1 MVQIHPPLPITMIKR
16 DIEAFLTPIIEETG
30 CELWGIEFGSAKG
43 KGRLLRI
50 YIDAIHG
57 VDINDCTKVSRE
69 IDYYFQHESIFSEFA
84 FFEVSSPGLDRK
96 LFNQK
101 QYKKFVGDVV
111 SLSLFSKVNNLRKL
125 KGTLLEVLDSEI
137 SVKTEGETLLLEL
150 SNIEVCKLDLD
161 DQIEKKRMNKQI
173 LDVVASVSIE
183 KGVDKTI
190 IFQALEEAIAS
201 ATKKLVDDEANIDVV
216 IDTTTG
222 EYKTYRKWDIVKEID
237 ESEVFQVLES
247 DLDGYEVDEATA
259 SKEIENIDFG
269 RISAQAAKQVIIQ
282 KVREAER
289 SKITKKYENLVGEVI
304 SGQVKRINR
313 DFLLLEI
320 EEDLNA
326 QIPRDQI
333 IPGEIFKLNDR
344 VRAVIKEIVSTPRG
358 PQIILSRT
366 DERLVV
372 QLFTQEVPEISEG
385 TIEIKAIARDPG
397 YRSKIAVKTYDGR
410 IDPVGACVGMRG
422 SRVQAVSNEIGNE
435 RIDIFIHSDNP
446 AEFVVNCLAPVK
458 IYSILVDERT
468 STLILEVEEE
478 NQAQI
483 IGKNGQ
489 NLRLMTHMIGWS
501 FQVLNKE
508 QFKEYQDSSLIEK
521 YDGLAKRLDLS
532 DKEKEG
538 IVSKELDSLE
548 KIVDLDSKIL
558 AEIFGNEKRTT
569 ELLDKANELLLQDA
583 FNADFNDPTMEED
596 LVNLNGIT
604 NEVLSALSSNN
615 IKKLEDLAE
624 MSVGELQDISETIS
638 EKEASAL
645 IMEARKPW
653 FE

>member
-1 MVQIHPPLPITMIKR
+1 
-16 DIEAFLTPIIEETG
+16 
-30 CELWGIEFGSAKG
+30 
-43 KGRLLRI
+43 
-50 YIDAIHG
+50 
-57 VDINDCTKVSRE
+57 
-69 IDYYFQHESIFSEFA
+69 
-84 FFEVSSPGLDRK
+84 
-96 LFNQK
+96 
-101 QYKKFVGDVV
+101 
-111 SLSLFSKVNNLRKL
+111 
-125 KGTLLEVLDSEI
+125 
-137 SVKTEGETLLLEL
+137 
-150 SNIEVCKLDLD
+150 
-161 DQIEKKRMNKQI
+161 MNKQI
-173 LDVVASVSIE
+173 LEVVASVSME
-183 KGVDKTI
+183 KGVEKDI
-190 IFQALEEAIAS
+190 IFEALEEAISS
-201 ATKKLVDDEANIDVV
+201 ATKKLVDDEAIIDVT
-216 IDTTTG
+216 IDRNTG
-222 EYKTYRKWDIVKEID
+222 EYETFRKWNIVDEID
-237 ESEVFQVLES
+237 ESDVFQILSSELS
-247 DLDGYEVDEATA
+247 DHAVEDDIAT
-259 SKEIENIDFG
+259 KKIDNIDFG

-289 SKITKKYENLVGEVI
+289 SKITAKYESLVGEVI

-344 VRAVIKEIVSTPRG
+344 VRAVIKEIVTTPRG

-446 AEFVVNCLAPVK
+446 AEFVVNCLAPIK
-458 IYSILVDERT
+458 IFSILVDERT

-508 QFKEYQDSSLIEK
+508 QFKEYQDSTLVEK
-521 YDGLAKRLDLS
+521 YDNLASRLGLS
-532 DKEKEG
+532 DKEKEL
-538 IVSKELDSLE
+538 IVSSEIDSLE
-548 KIVDLDSKIL
+548 KLVDSSAEKTK
-558 AEIFGNEKRTT
+558 EIFTTDKRLT
-569 ELLDKANELLLQDA
+569 EVMDKANELLLQDA
-583 FNADFNDPTMEED
+583 FNADFNDPTMEDD

-604 NEVLSALSSNN
+604 NDILSALSANN
-615 IKKLEDLAE
+615 IKKLDELAE
-624 MSVGELQDISETIS
+624 MSVGELMDISEKVT

-653 FE
+653 FN

>member
-1 MVQIHPPLPITMIKR
+1 
-16 DIEAFLTPIIEETG
+16 
-30 CELWGIEFGSAKG
+30 
-43 KGRLLRI
+43 
-50 YIDAIHG
+50 
-57 VDINDCTKVSRE
+57 
-69 IDYYFQHESIFSEFA
+69 
-84 FFEVSSPGLDRK
+84 
-96 LFNQK
+96 
-101 QYKKFVGDVV
+101 
-111 SLSLFSKVNNLRKL
+111 
-125 KGTLLEVLDSEI
+125 
-137 SVKTEGETLLLEL
+137 
-150 SNIEVCKLDLD
+150 
-161 DQIEKKRMNKQI
+161 MNKEI
-173 LDVVASVSIE
+173 LEVVASVSME
-183 KGVDKTI
+183 KGVDKEI
-190 IFQALEEAIAS
+190 IFEALEEAIAS
-201 ATKKLVDDEANIDVV
+201 ASKKLLDDEALVNVV
-216 IDTTTG
+216 IDRKTG
-222 EYKTYRKWDIVKEID
+222 DYNTFRAWEI
-237 ESEVFQVLES
+237 
-247 DLDGYEVDEATA
+247 VDEVMNEVNEITEADVDKQEIVDGFA
-259 SKEIENIDFG
+259 KVEIENIDFG

-289 SKITKKYENLVGEVI
+289 SKITAKYEGLVGQVI

-372 QLFTQEVPEISEG
+372 ELFSQEVPEISEG
-385 TIEIKAIARDPG
+385 TIEIKAISRDPG

-435 RIDIFIHSDNP
+435 RIDIFIHSENP
-446 AEFVVNCLAPVK
+446 AEFVVNCLAPIK
-458 IYSILVDERT
+458 IFSILVDDRT

-489 NLRLMTHMIGWS
+489 NLRLMTQMIGWS

-508 QFKEYQDSSLIEK
+508 QFAEYQNSSLIEK
-521 YDGLAKRLDLS
+521 FDQVAERLGLADA
-532 DKEKEG
+532 EKEQMMAF
-538 IVSKELDSLE
+538 EMDTLE
-548 KIVDLDSKIL
+548 KVVDADAETLSKI
-558 AEIFGNEKRTT
+558 FKTQKRASEVT
-569 ELLDKANELLLQDA
+569 DKANELLLQDA
-583 FNADFNDPTMEED
+583 FNDDFSDPTMED
-596 LVNLNGIT
+596 ALVNLNGIT
-604 NEVLSALSSNN
+604 NDVLSALSSNN
-615 IKKLEDLAE
+615 LKKLDDLAE
-624 MSVGELQDISETIS
+624 MSVGELMEICDKVT

-653 FE
+653 FN

>member
-1 MVQIHPPLPITMIKR
+1 MNNQI
-16 DIEAFLTPIIEETG
+16 
-30 CELWGIEFGSAKG
+30 
-43 KGRLLRI
+43 
-50 YIDAIHG
+50 
-57 VDINDCTKVSRE
+57 
-69 IDYYFQHESIFSEFA
+69 
-84 FFEVSSPGLDRK
+84 
-96 LFNQK
+96 
-101 QYKKFVGDVV
+101 
-111 SLSLFSKVNNLRKL
+111 
-125 KGTLLEVLDSEI
+125 LEVVD
-137 SVKTEGETLLLEL
+137 
-150 SNIEVCKLDLD
+150 
-161 DQIEKKRMNKQI
+161 
-173 LDVVASVSIE
+173 SVSME
-183 KGVDKTI
+183 KGVDKSI
-190 IFQALEEAIAS
+190 IFEALEEAIAS
-201 ATKKLVDDEANIDVV
+201 ATKKLLGESSEIKVNIDK
-216 IDTTTG
+216 TTG
-222 EYKTYRKWDIVKEID
+222 EYITFRYWQLSPSEDEDEGIELLPEDVSDYETVDGLARK
-237 ESEVFQVLES
+237 Q
-247 DLDGYEVDEATA
+247 
-259 SKEIENIDFG
+259 IENIDFG

-289 SKITKKYENLVGEVI
+289 SKITQKYESLVGQVI

-344 VRAVIKEIVSTPRG
+344 VRAVIKEIMTTPRG

-366 DERLVV
+366 DERLVKE
-372 QLFTQEVPEISEG
+372 LFTQEVPEISEG
-385 TIEIKAIARDPG
+385 TIEIKAISRDPG

-435 RIDIFIHSDNP
+435 RIDIFVHSDNP
-446 AEFVVNCLAPVK
+446 AEFVVNCLSPVK

-489 NLRLMTHMIGWS
+489 NLRLMTQMIGWS
-501 FQVLNKE
+501 FKVFNKD
-508 QFKEYQDSSLIEK
+508 QFKEYQEASLEEK
-521 YDGLAKRLDLS
+521 FEKIGNRLNLNQDEIDGLKL
-532 DKEKEG
+532 KEY
-538 IVSKELDSLE
+538 DQLE
-548 KIVDLDSKIL
+548 KIVDAQESDLL
-558 AEIFGNEKRTT
+558 EIFKTKERAEDVVNQSNEF
-569 ELLDKANELLLQDA
+569 LLQDA
-583 FNADFNDPTMEED
+583 FNQDFNDPTMEEA

-604 NEVLSALSSNN
+604 NEVLSDLSNNN

-624 MSVGELQDISETIS
+624 MSVPELMDLSDSITES
-638 EKEASAL
+638 EASAL

>member
-1 MVQIHPPLPITMIKR
+1 
-16 DIEAFLTPIIEETG
+16 
-30 CELWGIEFGSAKG
+30 
-43 KGRLLRI
+43 
-50 YIDAIHG
+50 
-57 VDINDCTKVSRE
+57 
-69 IDYYFQHESIFSEFA
+69 
-84 FFEVSSPGLDRK
+84 
-96 LFNQK
+96 
-101 QYKKFVGDVV
+101 
-111 SLSLFSKVNNLRKL
+111 
-125 KGTLLEVLDSEI
+125 
-137 SVKTEGETLLLEL
+137 
-150 SNIEVCKLDLD
+150 
-161 DQIEKKRMNKQI
+161 MNKQI
-173 LDVVASVSIE
+173 LEVVASVSME
-183 KGVDKTI
+183 KGVEKDI
-190 IFQALEEAIAS
+190 IFQALEEAISS
-201 ATKKLVDDEANIDVV
+201 ATKKLVDDEAIIDVT
-216 IDTTTG
+216 IDRNTG
-222 EYKTYRKWDIVKEID
+222 EYETFRKWNIVDEID
-237 ESEVFQVLES
+237 ESDVFQILSSELS
-247 DLDGYEVDEATA
+247 DHAVEEDLAT
-259 SKEIENIDFG
+259 KKIDNIDFG

-289 SKITKKYENLVGEVI
+289 SKITAKYESLVGEVI

-344 VRAVIKEIVSTPRG
+344 VRAVIKEIVTTPRG

-446 AEFVVNCLAPVK
+446 AEFVVNCLAPIK
-458 IYSILVDERT
+458 IFSILVDERT

-508 QFKEYQDSSLIEK
+508 QFKEYQDSTLVEK
-521 YDGLAKRLDLS
+521 YDALASRLGLS
-532 DKEKEG
+532 DKEKEL
-538 IVSKELDSLE
+538 IVSSEIDSLE
-548 KIVDLDSKIL
+548 KLVDSSAEKTK
-558 AEIFGNEKRTT
+558 EIFTTDKRLT
-569 ELLDKANELLLQDA
+569 EVMDKANELLLQDA
-583 FNADFNDPTMEED
+583 FNADFNDPTMEDD

-604 NEVLSALSSNN
+604 NDILSALSANN
-615 IKKLEDLAE
+615 IKKLDELAE
-624 MSVGELQDISETIS
+624 MSVGELMDMSEKVT

-653 FE
+653 FN

>member
-1 MVQIHPPLPITMIKR
+1 
-16 DIEAFLTPIIEETG
+16 
-30 CELWGIEFGSAKG
+30 
-43 KGRLLRI
+43 
-50 YIDAIHG
+50 
-57 VDINDCTKVSRE
+57 
-69 IDYYFQHESIFSEFA
+69 
-84 FFEVSSPGLDRK
+84 
-96 LFNQK
+96 
-101 QYKKFVGDVV
+101 
-111 SLSLFSKVNNLRKL
+111 
-125 KGTLLEVLDSEI
+125 
-137 SVKTEGETLLLEL
+137 
-150 SNIEVCKLDLD
+150 
-161 DQIEKKRMNKQI
+161 MNKQI
-173 LDVVASVSIE
+173 LEVVASVSME
-183 KGVDKTI
+183 KGVEKDI
-190 IFQALEEAIAS
+190 IFEALEEAISS
-201 ATKKLVDDEANIDVV
+201 ATKKLVDDEAIIDVV
-216 IDTTTG
+216 IDRNTG
-222 EYKTYRKWDIVKEID
+222 EYETFRKWNIVN
-237 ESEVFQVLES
+237 
-247 DLDGYEVDEATA
+247 EVDESDVFQILSSELSDHAVQDDLATR
-259 SKEIENIDFG
+259 KIDNIDFG

-289 SKITKKYENLVGEVI
+289 SKITAKYESLVGEVI

-344 VRAVIKEIVSTPRG
+344 VRAVIKEIVTTPRG

-446 AEFVVNCLAPVK
+446 AEFVVNCLAPIK
-458 IYSILVDERT
+458 IFSILVDERT

-508 QFKEYQDSSLIEK
+508 QFKEYQDSTLVEK
-521 YDGLAKRLDLS
+521 YDNLASRLGLS
-532 DKEKEG
+532 DKEKELL
-538 IVSKELDSLE
+538 VSREIDSLE
-548 KIVDLDSKIL
+548 KLVDSSSEKTK
-558 AEIFGNEKRTT
+558 EIFTTDKRLT
-569 ELLDKANELLLQDA
+569 EVMDKANELLLQDA
-583 FNADFNDPTMEED
+583 FNADFNDPTMEDD
-596 LVNLNGIT
+596 LVSLNGIT
-604 NEVLSALSSNN
+604 NDVLSALSANN
-615 IKKLEDLAE
+615 IKKLDELAE
-624 MSVGELQDISETIS
+624 MSVGELMDISEKVT

-653 FE
+653 FN

>member
-1 MVQIHPPLPITMIKR
+1 MNK
-16 DIEAFLTPIIEETG
+16 
-30 CELWGIEFGSAKG
+30 
-43 KGRLLRI
+43 
-50 YIDAIHG
+50 
-57 VDINDCTKVSRE
+57 E
-69 IDYYFQHESIFSEFA
+69 I
-84 FFEVSSPGLDRK
+84 
-96 LFNQK
+96 
-101 QYKKFVGDVV
+101 
-111 SLSLFSKVNNLRKL
+111 
-125 KGTLLEVLDSEI
+125 LEV
-137 SVKTEGETLLLEL
+137 
-150 SNIEVCKLDLD
+150 
-161 DQIEKKRMNKQI
+161 
-173 LDVVASVSIE
+173 VANVSME
-183 KGVDKTI
+183 KGVDKEI
-190 IFQALEEAIAS
+190 IFEALEEAIAS
-201 ATKKLVDDEANIDVV
+201 ASKKLLDDEALVNVEIDRKTGDYNTFRSWEIVDEVMNNINEITEADIDKQTV
-216 IDTTTG
+216 ID
-222 EYKTYRKWDIVKEID
+222 
-237 ESEVFQVLES
+237 
-247 DLDGYEVDEATA
+247 GYA
-259 SKEIENIDFG
+259 KIEIENIDFG

-289 SKITKKYENLVGEVI
+289 SKITSKYEGLVGQVI

-372 QLFTQEVPEISEG
+372 ELFSQEVPEISEG
-385 TIEIKAIARDPG
+385 TIEIKAISRDPG

-435 RIDIFIHSDNP
+435 RIDIFIHSENP
-446 AEFVVNCLAPVK
+446 AEFVVNCLAPIK
-458 IYSILVDERT
+458 IFSILVDDRT

-489 NLRLMTHMIGWS
+489 NLRLMTQMIGWS

-508 QFKEYQDSSLIEK
+508 QFAEYQNSSLIEK
-521 YDGLAKRLDLS
+521 FDQVAERLGLADA
-532 DKEKEG
+532 EKEQMMAF
-538 IVSKELDSLE
+538 EMDTLE
-548 KIVDLDSKIL
+548 KVVDTDADTLSKI
-558 AEIFGNEKRTT
+558 FKTQKRASEVT
-569 ELLDKANELLLQDA
+569 DKANELLLQDA
-583 FNADFNDPTMEED
+583 FNDDFSDPTMED
-596 LVNLNGIT
+596 ALVNLNGIT
-604 NEVLSALSSNN
+604 NDVLSALSSNN
-615 IKKLEDLAE
+615 LKKLDDLAE
-624 MSVGELQDISETIS
+624 MSVGELMEICEKVS

-653 FE
+653 FN

>member
-1 MVQIHPPLPITMIKR
+1 MNNQI
-16 DIEAFLTPIIEETG
+16 
-30 CELWGIEFGSAKG
+30 
-43 KGRLLRI
+43 
-50 YIDAIHG
+50 
-57 VDINDCTKVSRE
+57 
-69 IDYYFQHESIFSEFA
+69 
-84 FFEVSSPGLDRK
+84 
-96 LFNQK
+96 
-101 QYKKFVGDVV
+101 
-111 SLSLFSKVNNLRKL
+111 
-125 KGTLLEVLDSEI
+125 LEVVD
-137 SVKTEGETLLLEL
+137 
-150 SNIEVCKLDLD
+150 
-161 DQIEKKRMNKQI
+161 
-173 LDVVASVSIE
+173 SVSME
-183 KGVDKTI
+183 KGVDKSV
-190 IFQALEEAIAS
+190 IFEALEEAIAS
-201 ATKKLVDDEANIDVV
+201 ATKKLLGESSEIKVNIDK
-216 IDTTTG
+216 TTG
-222 EYKTYRKWDIVKEID
+222 EYVTFRYWQLSPSEDEDEGIELLPEDISDYETVDGLARK
-237 ESEVFQVLES
+237 Q
-247 DLDGYEVDEATA
+247 
-259 SKEIENIDFG
+259 IENIDFG

-289 SKITKKYENLVGEVI
+289 SKITQKYESLVGQVI

-344 VRAVIKEIVSTPRG
+344 VRAVIKEIMTTPRG

-366 DERLVV
+366 DERLVKE
-372 QLFTQEVPEISEG
+372 LFTQEVPEISEG
-385 TIEIKAIARDPG
+385 TIEIKAISRDPG

-435 RIDIFIHSDNP
+435 RIDIFVHSDNP
-446 AEFVVNCLAPVK
+446 AEFVVNCLSPVK

-489 NLRLMTHMIGWS
+489 NLRLMTQMIGWS
-501 FQVLNKE
+501 FKVFNKD
-508 QFKEYQDSSLIEK
+508 QFKEYQEASLEEK
-521 YDGLAKRLDLS
+521 FEKIGNRLNLNQDEIDGLKL
-532 DKEKEG
+532 KEY
-538 IVSKELDSLE
+538 DQLE
-548 KIVDLDSKIL
+548 KIVDAQESDLL
-558 AEIFGNEKRTT
+558 EIFKTKERSEKVVNQSNEF
-569 ELLDKANELLLQDA
+569 LLQDA
-583 FNADFNDPTMEED
+583 FNQDFNDPTMEEA

-604 NEVLSALSSNN
+604 NEMLSDLSNNN

-624 MSVGELQDISETIS
+624 MSVPELMDLSDSITES
-638 EKEASAL
+638 EASAL

>member
-1 MVQIHPPLPITMIKR
+1 
-16 DIEAFLTPIIEETG
+16 
-30 CELWGIEFGSAKG
+30 
-43 KGRLLRI
+43 
-50 YIDAIHG
+50 
-57 VDINDCTKVSRE
+57 
-69 IDYYFQHESIFSEFA
+69 
-84 FFEVSSPGLDRK
+84 
-96 LFNQK
+96 
-101 QYKKFVGDVV
+101 
-111 SLSLFSKVNNLRKL
+111 
-125 KGTLLEVLDSEI
+125 
-137 SVKTEGETLLLEL
+137 
-150 SNIEVCKLDLD
+150 
-161 DQIEKKRMNKQI
+161 MNKEI
-173 LDVVASVSIE
+173 LEVVASVSME
-183 KGVDKTI
+183 KGVDKEI
-190 IFQALEEAIAS
+190 IFEALEEAIAS
-201 ATKKLVDDEANIDVV
+201 ASKKLLDDEALVNVV
-216 IDTTTG
+216 IDRKTG
-222 EYKTYRKWDIVKEID
+222 DYNTFRAWEIVD
-237 ESEVFQVLES
+237 EVMSEVNEITEADVDKQEIV
-247 DLDGYEVDEATA
+247 DGFAKV
-259 SKEIENIDFG
+259 EIENIDFG

-289 SKITKKYENLVGEVI
+289 SKITAKYEGLVGQVI

-372 QLFTQEVPEISEG
+372 ELFSQEVPEISEG
-385 TIEIKAIARDPG
+385 TIEIKAISRDPG

-435 RIDIFIHSDNP
+435 RIDIFIHSENP
-446 AEFVVNCLAPVK
+446 AEFVVNCLAPIK
-458 IYSILVDERT
+458 IFSILVDDRT

-489 NLRLMTHMIGWS
+489 NLRLMTQMIGWS

-508 QFKEYQDSSLIEK
+508 QFAEYQNSSLIEK
-521 YDGLAKRLDLS
+521 FDQVAERLGLADA
-532 DKEKEG
+532 EKEQMMAF
-538 IVSKELDSLE
+538 EMDTLE
-548 KIVDLDSKIL
+548 KVVDADAETLSKI
-558 AEIFGNEKRTT
+558 FKTQKRASEVT
-569 ELLDKANELLLQDA
+569 DKANELLLQDA
-583 FNADFNDPTMEED
+583 FNDDFSDPTMED
-596 LVNLNGIT
+596 ALVNLNGIT
-604 NEVLSALSSNN
+604 NDVLSALSSNN
-615 IKKLEDLAE
+615 LKKLDDLAE
-624 MSVGELQDISETIS
+624 MSVGELMEICDKVT

-653 FE
+653 FN

>member
-1 MVQIHPPLPITMIKR
+1 M
-16 DIEAFLTPIIEETG
+16 D
-30 CELWGIEFGSAKG
+30 
-43 KGRLLRI
+43 
-50 YIDAIHG
+50 
-57 VDINDCTKVSRE
+57 
-69 IDYYFQHESIFSEFA
+69 
-84 FFEVSSPGLDRK
+84 
-96 LFNQK
+96 
-101 QYKKFVGDVV
+101 
-111 SLSLFSKVNNLRKL
+111 
-125 KGTLLEVLDSEI
+125 
-137 SVKTEGETLLLEL
+137 
-150 SNIEVCKLDLD
+150 
-161 DQIEKKRMNKQI
+161 KQI
-173 LDVVASVSIE
+173 LEVVASVSME
-183 KGVDKTI
+183 KGVDKAI
-190 IFQALEEAIAS
+190 IFEALEEAIAS
-201 ATKKLVDDEANIDVV
+201 ATKKLVDDEANIEVE
-216 IDTTTG
+216 IDTTSG
-222 EYKTYRKWDIVKEID
+222 EYKTYRNWTIIVHKED
-237 ESEVFQVLES
+237 VEDEVFEVSEEAIAA
-247 DLDGYEVDEATA
+247 DKDGWHKVEDGIAT
-259 SKEIENIDFG
+259 KLIENIDFG

-289 SKITKKYENLVGEVI
+289 SKITQKYESLVGEVI

-344 VRAVIKEIVSTPRG
+344 VRAVIKEIVTTPRG

-446 AEFVVNCLAPVK
+446 AEFVVNCLSPVK

-468 STLILEVEEE
+468 STLVLEVEEE

-508 QFKEYQDSSLIEK
+508 QFKEYQDTSLVEK
-521 YDGLAKRLDLS
+521 FDGLAARLGLS
-532 DKEKEG
+532 EKEKADAMA
-538 IVSKELDSLE
+538 KELDSLE
-548 KIVDLDSKIL
+548 KIVDLDAASIS
-558 AEIFGNEKRTT
+558 AIFGEEKRTT
-569 ELLDKANELLLQDA
+569 EVLDKANELLLQDA
-583 FNADFNDPTMEED
+583 FNADFSDPTMED
-596 LVNLNGIT
+596 SLVNLSGIT
-604 NEVLSALSSNN
+604 NDILSSLSANK
-615 IKKLEDLAE
+615 IKKLDELAE
-624 MSVGELQDISETIS
+624 MSVGELMDLSDKITET
-638 EKEASAL
+638 EASAL

>member
-1 MVQIHPPLPITMIKR
+1 
-16 DIEAFLTPIIEETG
+16 
-30 CELWGIEFGSAKG
+30 
-43 KGRLLRI
+43 
-50 YIDAIHG
+50 
-57 VDINDCTKVSRE
+57 
-69 IDYYFQHESIFSEFA
+69 
-84 FFEVSSPGLDRK
+84 
-96 LFNQK
+96 
-101 QYKKFVGDVV
+101 
-111 SLSLFSKVNNLRKL
+111 
-125 KGTLLEVLDSEI
+125 
-137 SVKTEGETLLLEL
+137 
-150 SNIEVCKLDLD
+150 
-161 DQIEKKRMNKQI
+161 MNKQI
-173 LDVVASVSIE
+173 LEVVDSVSME
-183 KGVDKTI
+183 KGVDKGI
-190 IFQALEEAIAS
+190 IFEALEEAIAS
-201 ATKKLVDDEANIDVV
+201 ATKKLIEDEADISVEINR
-216 IDTTTG
+216 DTG
-222 EYKTYRKWDIVKEID
+222 GYKTFRNWTIVAEEDLVDQIFEITEKDI
-237 ESEVFQVLES
+237 S
-247 DLDGYEVDEATA
+247 DHIVEEGIAT
-259 SKEIENIDFG
+259 KEIENIDFG

-289 SKITKKYENLVGEVI
+289 SKITEKYESLVGQVI

-333 IPGEIFKLNDR
+333 IPGEIFKLNDKI
-344 VRAVIKEIVSTPRG
+344 RAVIKEIVTTPRG

-366 DERLVV
+366 DERLVGG
-372 QLFTQEVPEISEG
+372 LFTQEVPEISEG

-468 STLILEVEEE
+468 STLVLEVEEE

-508 QFKEYQDSSLIEK
+508 QFKEYQDSSLVEK
-521 YDGLAKRLDLS
+521 YEQVANRLELS
-532 DKEKEG
+532 DKEKEQL
-538 IVSKELDSLE
+538 IAAEMETLEKVVDASQENLE
-548 KIVDLDSKIL
+548 KIFKT
-558 AEIFGNEKRTT
+558 AKRTT
-569 ELLDKANELLLQDA
+569 EVTEKANELLLQDA
-583 FNADFNDPTMEED
+583 FNEDFNDPTMEEG
-596 LVNLNGIT
+596 LVNLRGIT
-604 NEVLSALSSNN
+604 NDVLSALSQNN
-615 IKKLEDLAE
+615 IKNLEEFAE
-624 MSVGELQDISETIS
+624 MSVPELMDISDKIT

-653 FE
+653 FN

>member
-1 MVQIHPPLPITMIKR
+1 
-16 DIEAFLTPIIEETG
+16 
-30 CELWGIEFGSAKG
+30 
-43 KGRLLRI
+43 
-50 YIDAIHG
+50 
-57 VDINDCTKVSRE
+57 
-69 IDYYFQHESIFSEFA
+69 
-84 FFEVSSPGLDRK
+84 
-96 LFNQK
+96 
-101 QYKKFVGDVV
+101 
-111 SLSLFSKVNNLRKL
+111 
-125 KGTLLEVLDSEI
+125 
-137 SVKTEGETLLLEL
+137 
-150 SNIEVCKLDLD
+150 
-161 DQIEKKRMNKQI
+161 MNKEI
-173 LDVVASVSIE
+173 LEVVASVSME
-183 KGVDKTI
+183 KGVDKEI
-190 IFQALEEAIAS
+190 IFEALEEAIAS
-201 ATKKLVDDEANIDVV
+201 ASKKLLDDEALVNVV
-216 IDTTTG
+216 IDRKTG
-222 EYKTYRKWDIVKEID
+222 DYNTFRAWEI
-237 ESEVFQVLES
+237 
-247 DLDGYEVDEATA
+247 VDEVMNEVNEITEADVDKQEIVDGFA
-259 SKEIENIDFG
+259 KVGIENIDFG

-289 SKITKKYENLVGEVI
+289 SKITAKYEGLLGQVI

-372 QLFTQEVPEISEG
+372 ELFSQEVPEISEG
-385 TIEIKAIARDPG
+385 TIEIKAISRDPG

-435 RIDIFIHSDNP
+435 RIDIFIHSENP
-446 AEFVVNCLAPVK
+446 AEFVVNCLAPIK
-458 IYSILVDERT
+458 IFSILVDDRT

-489 NLRLMTHMIGWS
+489 NLRLMTQMIGWS

-508 QFKEYQDSSLIEK
+508 QFAEYQNSSLIEK
-521 YDGLAKRLDLS
+521 FDQVAERLGLADA
-532 DKEKEG
+532 EKEQMMAF
-538 IVSKELDSLE
+538 EMDTLE
-548 KIVDLDSKIL
+548 KVVDADADTLSKI
-558 AEIFGNEKRTT
+558 FKTQKRASEVT
-569 ELLDKANELLLQDA
+569 DKANELLLQDA
-583 FNADFNDPTMEED
+583 FNDDFSDPTMED
-596 LVNLNGIT
+596 ALVNLNGIT
-604 NEVLSALSSNN
+604 NDVLSALSSNN
-615 IKKLEDLAE
+615 LKKLDDLAE
-624 MSVGELQDISETIS
+624 MSVGELMEICDKIT

-653 FE
+653 FN

>member
-1 MVQIHPPLPITMIKR
+1 
-16 DIEAFLTPIIEETG
+16 
-30 CELWGIEFGSAKG
+30 
-43 KGRLLRI
+43 
-50 YIDAIHG
+50 
-57 VDINDCTKVSRE
+57 
-69 IDYYFQHESIFSEFA
+69 
-84 FFEVSSPGLDRK
+84 
-96 LFNQK
+96 
-101 QYKKFVGDVV
+101 
-111 SLSLFSKVNNLRKL
+111 
-125 KGTLLEVLDSEI
+125 
-137 SVKTEGETLLLEL
+137 
-150 SNIEVCKLDLD
+150 
-161 DQIEKKRMNKQI
+161 MNKQI
-173 LDVVASVSIE
+173 LEVVDSVSME
-183 KGVDKTI
+183 KGVDKEI
-190 IFQALEEAIAS
+190 IFEALEEAIAS
-201 ATKKLVDDEANIDVV
+201 ATKKLIEDEADISVIIDKK
-216 IDTTTG
+216 TG
-222 EYKTYRKWDIVKEID
+222 DYKTFRNWRIVEEDDLVDQVFEVTKKNITDHLVEDDI
-237 ESEVFQVLES
+237 
-247 DLDGYEVDEATA
+247 ATR
-259 SKEIENIDFG
+259 EIENIDFG

-289 SKITKKYENLVGEVI
+289 SKITKKYENLLGQVI

-344 VRAVIKEIVSTPRG
+344 VRAVIKEIITTPRG

-366 DERLVV
+366 DERLVTE
-372 QLFTQEVPEISEG
+372 LFTQEVPEISEG

-446 AEFVVNCLAPVK
+446 AEFVVNCLSPVK

-468 STLILEVEEE
+468 STLVLEVEEE

-489 NLRLMTHMIGWS
+489 NLRLMTQMIGWS

-508 QFKEYQDSSLIEK
+508 QFKEYQDSSLAEK
-521 YDGLAKRLDLS
+521 YEQVANRLELS
-532 DKEKEG
+532 DKEKEAL
-538 IVSKELDSLE
+538 IAAEMETLE
-548 KIVDLDSKIL
+548 KVVDANKDIL
-558 AEIFGNEKRTT
+558 ENIFKTAKRLSDVT
-569 ELLDKANELLLQDA
+569 EKANELLLQDA
-583 FNADFNDPTMEED
+583 FNEDFNDPTMEED
-596 LVNLNGIT
+596 LVNLRGIT
-604 NEVLSALSSNN
+604 NDVLSVLSQNN
-615 IKKLEDLAE
+615 IKKLEELAE
-624 MSVGELQDISETIS
+624 MSVPELMDISDKIT

-653 FE
+653 FN

>member
-1 MVQIHPPLPITMIKR
+1 
-16 DIEAFLTPIIEETG
+16 
-30 CELWGIEFGSAKG
+30 
-43 KGRLLRI
+43 
-50 YIDAIHG
+50 
-57 VDINDCTKVSRE
+57 
-69 IDYYFQHESIFSEFA
+69 
-84 FFEVSSPGLDRK
+84 
-96 LFNQK
+96 
-101 QYKKFVGDVV
+101 
-111 SLSLFSKVNNLRKL
+111 
-125 KGTLLEVLDSEI
+125 
-137 SVKTEGETLLLEL
+137 
-150 SNIEVCKLDLD
+150 
-161 DQIEKKRMNKQI
+161 MNKEI
-173 LDVVASVSIE
+173 LEVVASVSME
-183 KGVDKTI
+183 KGVDKEI
-190 IFQALEEAIAS
+190 IFEALEEAIAS
-201 ATKKLVDDEANIDVV
+201 ASKKLLDDEALVNVV
-216 IDTTTG
+216 IDRKTG
-222 EYKTYRKWDIVKEID
+222 DYNTFRAWEI
-237 ESEVFQVLES
+237 
-247 DLDGYEVDEATA
+247 VDEVMNEVNEITEADVDKQEIVDGFA
-259 SKEIENIDFG
+259 KVEIENIDFG

-289 SKITKKYENLVGEVI
+289 SKITAKYEGLVGQVI

-372 QLFTQEVPEISEG
+372 ELFSQEVPEISEG
-385 TIEIKAIARDPG
+385 TIEIKAISRDPG

-435 RIDIFIHSDNP
+435 RIDIFIHSENP
-446 AEFVVNCLAPVK
+446 AEFVVNCLAPIK
-458 IYSILVDERT
+458 IFSILVDDRT

-489 NLRLMTHMIGWS
+489 NLRLMTQMIGWS

-508 QFKEYQDSSLIEK
+508 QFAEYQNSSLIEK
-521 YDGLAKRLDLS
+521 FDQVAERLGLADA
-532 DKEKEG
+532 EKEQMMAF
-538 IVSKELDSLE
+538 EMDTLE
-548 KIVDLDSKIL
+548 KVVDADADTLLKI
-558 AEIFGNEKRTT
+558 FKTQKRASEVT
-569 ELLDKANELLLQDA
+569 DKANELLLQDA
-583 FNADFNDPTMEED
+583 FNDDFSDPTMED
-596 LVNLNGIT
+596 ALVNLNGIT
-604 NEVLSALSSNN
+604 NDVLSALSSNN
-615 IKKLEDLAE
+615 LKKLDDLAE
-624 MSVGELQDISETIS
+624 MSVGELMEICDKVT

-653 FE
+653 FN

>member
-1 MVQIHPPLPITMIKR
+1 
-16 DIEAFLTPIIEETG
+16 
-30 CELWGIEFGSAKG
+30 
-43 KGRLLRI
+43 
-50 YIDAIHG
+50 
-57 VDINDCTKVSRE
+57 
-69 IDYYFQHESIFSEFA
+69 
-84 FFEVSSPGLDRK
+84 
-96 LFNQK
+96 
-101 QYKKFVGDVV
+101 
-111 SLSLFSKVNNLRKL
+111 
-125 KGTLLEVLDSEI
+125 
-137 SVKTEGETLLLEL
+137 
-150 SNIEVCKLDLD
+150 
-161 DQIEKKRMNKQI
+161 MNKQI

-183 KGVDKTI
+183 KGVDKII

-222 EYKTYRKWDIVKEID
+222 EYKTYRKRDIVKEID

-247 DLDGYEVDEATA
+247 DLDGYEVDEAIA

-289 SKITKKYENLVGEVI
+289 SKITKKYESLVGQVI

-410 IDPVGACVGMRG
+410 IDPVGACVGMR
-422 SRVQAVSNEIGNE
+422 
-435 RIDIFIHSDNP
+435 
-446 AEFVVNCLAPVK
+446 L
-458 IYSILVDERT
+458 
-468 STLILEVEEE
+468 
-478 NQAQI
+478 
-483 IGKNGQ
+483 
-489 NLRLMTHMIGWS
+489 
-501 FQVLNKE
+501 
-508 QFKEYQDSSLIEK
+508 SLIH
-521 YDGLAKRLDLS
+521 
-532 DKEKEG
+532 
-538 IVSKELDSLE
+538 I
-548 KIVDLDSKIL
+548 
-558 AEIFGNEKRTT
+558 
-569 ELLDKANELLLQDA
+569 
-583 FNADFNDPTMEED
+583 
-596 LVNLNGIT
+596 
-604 NEVLSALSSNN
+604 
-615 IKKLEDLAE
+615 
-624 MSVGELQDISETIS
+624 
-638 EKEASAL
+638 
-645 IMEARKPW
+645 
-653 FE
+653 

>member
-1 MVQIHPPLPITMIKR
+1 
-16 DIEAFLTPIIEETG
+16 
-30 CELWGIEFGSAKG
+30 
-43 KGRLLRI
+43 
-50 YIDAIHG
+50 
-57 VDINDCTKVSRE
+57 
-69 IDYYFQHESIFSEFA
+69 
-84 FFEVSSPGLDRK
+84 
-96 LFNQK
+96 
-101 QYKKFVGDVV
+101 
-111 SLSLFSKVNNLRKL
+111 
-125 KGTLLEVLDSEI
+125 
-137 SVKTEGETLLLEL
+137 
-150 SNIEVCKLDLD
+150 
-161 DQIEKKRMNKQI
+161 MNKQI
-173 LDVVASVSIE
+173 LEVVASVSME
-183 KGVDKTI
+183 KGVEKDI
-190 IFQALEEAIAS
+190 IFQALEEAISS
-201 ATKKLVDDEANIDVV
+201 ATKKLVDDEAIIDVT
-216 IDTTTG
+216 IDRNTG
-222 EYKTYRKWDIVKEID
+222 EYETFRKWNIVDEID
-237 ESEVFQVLES
+237 ESDVFQILPSELS
-247 DLDGYEVDEATA
+247 DHTVEEDLAT
-259 SKEIENIDFG
+259 KKIDNIDFG

-289 SKITKKYENLVGEVI
+289 SKITAKYESLVGEVI

-344 VRAVIKEIVSTPRG
+344 VRAVIKEIVTTPRG

-446 AEFVVNCLAPVK
+446 AEFVVNCLAPIK
-458 IYSILVDERT
+458 IFSILVDERT

-508 QFKEYQDSSLIEK
+508 QFKEYQDSTLVEK
-521 YDGLAKRLDLS
+521 YDNLASRLGLS
-532 DKEKEG
+532 DKEKELL
-538 IVSKELDSLE
+538 VSSEIDSLE
-548 KIVDLDSKIL
+548 KLVDSSAEKTK
-558 AEIFGNEKRTT
+558 EIFTTDKRLT
-569 ELLDKANELLLQDA
+569 EVMDKANELLLQDA
-583 FNADFNDPTMEED
+583 FNADFNDPTMEDD

-604 NEVLSALSSNN
+604 NDILSALSANN
-615 IKKLEDLAE
+615 IKKLDELAE
-624 MSVGELQDISETIS
+624 MSVGELMDISEKVT

-653 FE
+653 FN

>member
-1 MVQIHPPLPITMIKR
+1 
-16 DIEAFLTPIIEETG
+16 
-30 CELWGIEFGSAKG
+30 
-43 KGRLLRI
+43 
-50 YIDAIHG
+50 
-57 VDINDCTKVSRE
+57 
-69 IDYYFQHESIFSEFA
+69 
-84 FFEVSSPGLDRK
+84 
-96 LFNQK
+96 
-101 QYKKFVGDVV
+101 
-111 SLSLFSKVNNLRKL
+111 
-125 KGTLLEVLDSEI
+125 
-137 SVKTEGETLLLEL
+137 
-150 SNIEVCKLDLD
+150 
-161 DQIEKKRMNKQI
+161 MNKQI
-173 LDVVASVSIE
+173 LEVVDSVSME
-183 KGVDKTI
+183 KGVDKGI
-190 IFQALEEAIAS
+190 IFEALEEAIAS
-201 ATKKLVDDEANIDVV
+201 ATKKLIEDEADISVEINR
-216 IDTTTG
+216 DTG
-222 EYKTYRKWDIVKEID
+222 GYKTFRNWTIVAEEDLVDQIFEITEKDI
-237 ESEVFQVLES
+237 S
-247 DLDGYEVDEATA
+247 DHIVEEGIAT
-259 SKEIENIDFG
+259 KEIENIDFG

-289 SKITKKYENLVGEVI
+289 SKITEKYESLVGQVI

-333 IPGEIFKLNDR
+333 IPGEIFKLNDKI
-344 VRAVIKEIVSTPRG
+344 RAVIKEIVTTPRG

-372 QLFTQEVPEISEG
+372 ELFTQEVPEISEG

-468 STLILEVEEE
+468 STLVLEVEEE

-508 QFKEYQDSSLIEK
+508 QFKEYQDSSLVEK
-521 YDGLAKRLDLS
+521 YDQVANRLELS
-532 DKEKEG
+532 DKEKEQL
-538 IVSKELDSLE
+538 IAAEMETLEKVVDASQENLE
-548 KIVDLDSKIL
+548 KIFKT
-558 AEIFGNEKRTT
+558 AKRTT
-569 ELLDKANELLLQDA
+569 EVTEKANELLLQDA
-583 FNADFNDPTMEED
+583 FNEDFNDPTMEEG
-596 LVNLNGIT
+596 LVNLRGIT
-604 NEVLSALSSNN
+604 NDVLSALSQNN
-615 IKKLEDLAE
+615 IKSLEEFAE
-624 MSVGELQDISETIS
+624 MSVPELMDISDKVT

-653 FE
+653 FN

>member
-1 MVQIHPPLPITMIKR
+1 MHPHLAGSIGFCPLS
-16 DIEAFLTPIIEETG
+16 F
-30 CELWGIEFGSAKG
+30 
-43 KGRLLRI
+43 
-50 YIDAIHG
+50 
-57 VDINDCTKVSRE
+57 
-69 IDYYFQHESIFSEFA
+69 
-84 FFEVSSPGLDRK
+84 
-96 LFNQK
+96 
-101 QYKKFVGDVV
+101 
-111 SLSLFSKVNNLRKL
+111 
-125 KGTLLEVLDSEI
+125 
-137 SVKTEGETLLLEL
+137 
-150 SNIEVCKLDLD
+150 
-161 DQIEKKRMNKQI
+161 
-173 LDVVASVSIE
+173 
-183 KGVDKTI
+183 
-190 IFQALEEAIAS
+190 
-201 ATKKLVDDEANIDVV
+201 
-216 IDTTTG
+216 
-222 EYKTYRKWDIVKEID
+222 
-237 ESEVFQVLES
+237 
-247 DLDGYEVDEATA
+247 
-259 SKEIENIDFG
+259 
-269 RISAQAAKQVIIQ
+269 
-282 KVREAER
+282 
-289 SKITKKYENLVGEVI
+289 
-304 SGQVKRINR
+304 
-313 DFLLLEI
+313 
-320 EEDLNA
+320 
-326 QIPRDQI
+326 
-333 IPGEIFKLNDR
+333 
-344 VRAVIKEIVSTPRG
+344 
-358 PQIILSRT
+358 
-366 DERLVV
+366 
-372 QLFTQEVPEISEG
+372 
-385 TIEIKAIARDPG
+385 IKAIARDPG

-422 SRVQAVSNEIGNE
+422 ARVQAVSNEIGNE

-521 YDGLAKRLDLS
+521 YDGLAKRLGLS

-548 KIVDLDSKIL
+548 KIVDLDAKTL
-558 AEIFGNEKRTT
+558 AEIFANEKRTT

-624 MSVGELQDISETIS
+624 MSVGELQDISDTIS

>member
-1 MVQIHPPLPITMIKR
+1 
-16 DIEAFLTPIIEETG
+16 
-30 CELWGIEFGSAKG
+30 
-43 KGRLLRI
+43 
-50 YIDAIHG
+50 
-57 VDINDCTKVSRE
+57 
-69 IDYYFQHESIFSEFA
+69 
-84 FFEVSSPGLDRK
+84 
-96 LFNQK
+96 
-101 QYKKFVGDVV
+101 
-111 SLSLFSKVNNLRKL
+111 
-125 KGTLLEVLDSEI
+125 
-137 SVKTEGETLLLEL
+137 
-150 SNIEVCKLDLD
+150 
-161 DQIEKKRMNKQI
+161 MNKEI
-173 LDVVASVSIE
+173 LEVVASVSME
-183 KGVDKTI
+183 KGVDKEI
-190 IFQALEEAIAS
+190 IFEALEEAIAS
-201 ATKKLVDDEANIDVV
+201 ASKKLLDDEALVNVV
-216 IDTTTG
+216 IDRKTG
-222 EYKTYRKWDIVKEID
+222 DYNTFRTWEIVEEVLNEVNEITEADIDKQEVID
-237 ESEVFQVLES
+237 GFAKV
-247 DLDGYEVDEATA
+247 
-259 SKEIENIDFG
+259 EIENIDFG

-289 SKITKKYENLVGEVI
+289 SKITAKYEGLVGQVI

-372 QLFTQEVPEISEG
+372 ELFSQEVPEISEG
-385 TIEIKAIARDPG
+385 TIEIKAISRDPG

-435 RIDIFIHSDNP
+435 RIDIFIHSENP
-446 AEFVVNCLAPVK
+446 AEFVVNCLAPIK
-458 IYSILVDERT
+458 IFSILVDDRT

-489 NLRLMTHMIGWS
+489 NLRLMTQMIGWS

-508 QFKEYQDSSLIEK
+508 QFAEYQNSSLIEK
-521 YDGLAKRLDLS
+521 FDQVAQRLGLAEA
-532 DKEKEG
+532 EKEQMMEF
-538 IVSKELDSLE
+538 KMDTLE
-548 KIVDLDSKIL
+548 KVVDADAETLTKI
-558 AEIFGNEKRTT
+558 FKTQKRASEVT
-569 ELLDKANELLLQDA
+569 DKANELLLQDA
-583 FNADFNDPTMEED
+583 FNDDFNDPTMED
-596 LVNLNGIT
+596 ALVNLNGIT
-604 NEVLSALSSNN
+604 NDVLSALSSNN
-615 IKKLEDLAE
+615 LKKLDDLAE
-624 MSVGELQDISETIS
+624 MSVGELMEICEKVT

-653 FE
+653 FD

>member
-1 MVQIHPPLPITMIKR
+1 MNNQI
-16 DIEAFLTPIIEETG
+16 
-30 CELWGIEFGSAKG
+30 
-43 KGRLLRI
+43 
-50 YIDAIHG
+50 
-57 VDINDCTKVSRE
+57 
-69 IDYYFQHESIFSEFA
+69 
-84 FFEVSSPGLDRK
+84 
-96 LFNQK
+96 
-101 QYKKFVGDVV
+101 
-111 SLSLFSKVNNLRKL
+111 
-125 KGTLLEVLDSEI
+125 LEVVD
-137 SVKTEGETLLLEL
+137 
-150 SNIEVCKLDLD
+150 
-161 DQIEKKRMNKQI
+161 
-173 LDVVASVSIE
+173 SVSME
-183 KGVDKTI
+183 KGVDKSI
-190 IFQALEEAIAS
+190 IFEALEEAIAS
-201 ATKKLVDDEANIDVV
+201 ATKKLLGESSEIKVNIDK
-216 IDTTTG
+216 TTG
-222 EYKTYRKWDIVKEID
+222 EYVTFRYWQLSPSEDEDEKIELLPEDVSDYETVDGLARK
-237 ESEVFQVLES
+237 Q
-247 DLDGYEVDEATA
+247 
-259 SKEIENIDFG
+259 IENIDFG

-289 SKITKKYENLVGEVI
+289 SKITQKYESLVGQVI

-344 VRAVIKEIVSTPRG
+344 VRAVIKEIMTTPRG

-366 DERLVV
+366 DERLVKE
-372 QLFTQEVPEISEG
+372 LFTQEVPEISEG
-385 TIEIKAIARDPG
+385 TIEIKAISRDPG

-435 RIDIFIHSDNP
+435 RIDIFVHSDNP
-446 AEFVVNCLAPVK
+446 AEFVVNCLSPVK

-489 NLRLMTHMIGWS
+489 NLRLMTQMIGWS
-501 FQVLNKE
+501 FKVFNKD
-508 QFKEYQDSSLIEK
+508 QFKEYQEASLEEK
-521 YDGLAKRLDLS
+521 FEKIGNRLNLNQDEIDGLKL
-532 DKEKEG
+532 KEY
-538 IVSKELDSLE
+538 DQLE
-548 KIVDLDSKIL
+548 KIVDAQESDLL
-558 AEIFGNEKRTT
+558 EIFKTT
-569 ELLDKANELLLQDA
+569 ERAEDVVNQSNEFLLQDA
-583 FNADFNDPTMEED
+583 FNQDFNDPTMEEA

-604 NEVLSALSSNN
+604 NEVLSDLSNNN

-624 MSVGELQDISETIS
+624 MSVPELMDLSESITES
-638 EKEASAL
+638 EASAL

>member
-1 MVQIHPPLPITMIKR
+1 M
-16 DIEAFLTPIIEETG
+16 
-30 CELWGIEFGSAKG
+30 
-43 KGRLLRI
+43 
-50 YIDAIHG
+50 
-57 VDINDCTKVSRE
+57 
-69 IDYYFQHESIFSEFA
+69 
-84 FFEVSSPGLDRK
+84 
-96 LFNQK
+96 
-101 QYKKFVGDVV
+101 
-111 SLSLFSKVNNLRKL
+111 
-125 KGTLLEVLDSEI
+125 
-137 SVKTEGETLLLEL
+137 
-150 SNIEVCKLDLD
+150 
-161 DQIEKKRMNKQI
+161 
-173 LDVVASVSIE
+173 
-183 KGVDKTI
+183 
-190 IFQALEEAIAS
+190 
-201 ATKKLVDDEANIDVV
+201 
-216 IDTTTG
+216 
-222 EYKTYRKWDIVKEID
+222 
-237 ESEVFQVLES
+237 
-247 DLDGYEVDEATA
+247 
-259 SKEIENIDFG
+259 
-269 RISAQAAKQVIIQ
+269 
-282 KVREAER
+282 
-289 SKITKKYENLVGEVI
+289 
-304 SGQVKRINR
+304 
-313 DFLLLEI
+313 
-320 EEDLNA
+320 
-326 QIPRDQI
+326 
-333 IPGEIFKLNDR
+333 
-344 VRAVIKEIVSTPRG
+344 
-358 PQIILSRT
+358 
-366 DERLVV
+366 V

-521 YDGLAKRLDLS
+521 YDGLAKRLDLTEN
-532 DKEKEG
+532 EKEG
-538 IVSKELDSLE
+538 IVSKELDTLE

-558 AEIFGNEKRTT
+558 AEIFGNEKRAT
-569 ELLDKANELLLQDA
+569 ELLDKVNELLLQDA

-624 MSVGELQDISETIS
+624 MSVGELQDISDTIS

>member
-1 MVQIHPPLPITMIKR
+1 
-16 DIEAFLTPIIEETG
+16 
-30 CELWGIEFGSAKG
+30 
-43 KGRLLRI
+43 
-50 YIDAIHG
+50 
-57 VDINDCTKVSRE
+57 
-69 IDYYFQHESIFSEFA
+69 
-84 FFEVSSPGLDRK
+84 
-96 LFNQK
+96 
-101 QYKKFVGDVV
+101 
-111 SLSLFSKVNNLRKL
+111 
-125 KGTLLEVLDSEI
+125 
-137 SVKTEGETLLLEL
+137 
-150 SNIEVCKLDLD
+150 
-161 DQIEKKRMNKQI
+161 MNKEI
-173 LDVVASVSIE
+173 LEVVASVSME
-183 KGVDKTI
+183 KGVDKEI
-190 IFQALEEAIAS
+190 IFEALEEAIAS
-201 ATKKLVDDEANIDVV
+201 ASKKLLDDEALVNVV
-216 IDTTTG
+216 IDRKTG
-222 EYKTYRKWDIVKEID
+222 DYNTFRAWEI
-237 ESEVFQVLES
+237 
-247 DLDGYEVDEATA
+247 VDEVMNEVNEITEADVDKQEIVEGFA
-259 SKEIENIDFG
+259 KVEIENIDFG

-289 SKITKKYENLVGEVI
+289 SKITAKYEGLVGQVI

-372 QLFTQEVPEISEG
+372 ELFSQEVPEISEG
-385 TIEIKAIARDPG
+385 TIEIKAISRDPG

-435 RIDIFIHSDNP
+435 RIDIFIHSENP
-446 AEFVVNCLAPVK
+446 AEFVVNCLAPIK
-458 IYSILVDERT
+458 IFSILVDDRT

-489 NLRLMTHMIGWS
+489 NLRLMTQMIGWS

-508 QFKEYQDSSLIEK
+508 QFAEYQNSSLIEK
-521 YDGLAKRLDLS
+521 FDQVAERLGLADA
-532 DKEKEG
+532 EKEQMMAF
-538 IVSKELDSLE
+538 EMDTLE
-548 KIVDLDSKIL
+548 KVVDADADTLSKI
-558 AEIFGNEKRTT
+558 FKTQKRASEVT
-569 ELLDKANELLLQDA
+569 DKANELLLQDA
-583 FNADFNDPTMEED
+583 FNDDFSDPTMED
-596 LVNLNGIT
+596 ALVNLNGIT
-604 NEVLSALSSNN
+604 NDVLSALSSNN
-615 IKKLEDLAE
+615 LKKLDDLAE
-624 MSVGELQDISETIS
+624 MSVGELMEICDKVT

-653 FE
+653 FN

>member
-1 MVQIHPPLPITMIKR
+1 M
-16 DIEAFLTPIIEETG
+16 D
-30 CELWGIEFGSAKG
+30 
-43 KGRLLRI
+43 
-50 YIDAIHG
+50 
-57 VDINDCTKVSRE
+57 
-69 IDYYFQHESIFSEFA
+69 
-84 FFEVSSPGLDRK
+84 
-96 LFNQK
+96 
-101 QYKKFVGDVV
+101 
-111 SLSLFSKVNNLRKL
+111 
-125 KGTLLEVLDSEI
+125 
-137 SVKTEGETLLLEL
+137 
-150 SNIEVCKLDLD
+150 
-161 DQIEKKRMNKQI
+161 KQI
-173 LDVVASVSIE
+173 LEVVASVSME

-190 IFQALEEAIAS
+190 IFQALEEAISS
-201 ATKKLVDDEANIDVV
+201 ATKKLVDDEANIEVV
-216 IDTTTG
+216 IDRETG
-222 EYKTYRKWDIVKEID
+222 EYKTFRHWDVVNEVD
-237 ESEVFQVLES
+237 ESEVFQILES
-247 DLDGYEVDEATA
+247 DLDGHEVQDSVAK
-259 SKEIENIDFG
+259 KEIENIDFG

-289 SKITKKYENLVGEVI
+289 SKITQKYESLVGEVI

-344 VRAVIKEIVSTPRG
+344 VRAVIKEIVTTPRG

-468 STLILEVEEE
+468 STLVLEVEEE

-508 QFKEYQDSSLIEK
+508 QFKEYQDSSLVEK
-521 YDGLAKRLDLS
+521 YDGLATRLGLS

-538 IVSKELDSLE
+538 VVASELDSLE
-548 KIVDLDSKIL
+548 KIVDLDAAAISAL
-558 AEIFGNEKRTT
+558 FGEEKRTT
-569 ELLDKANELLLQDA
+569 EVLDKANELLLQDA
-583 FNADFNDPTMEED
+583 FNADFSDPTMED
-596 LVNLNGIT
+596 SLVNLNGIT
-604 NEVLSALSSNN
+604 NDILSSLSANN
-615 IKKLEDLAE
+615 IKKLDELAE
-624 MSVGELQDISETIS
+624 MSVGELMDISDKITET
-638 EKEASAL
+638 EASAL

>member
-1 MVQIHPPLPITMIKR
+1 MNNQI
-16 DIEAFLTPIIEETG
+16 
-30 CELWGIEFGSAKG
+30 
-43 KGRLLRI
+43 
-50 YIDAIHG
+50 
-57 VDINDCTKVSRE
+57 
-69 IDYYFQHESIFSEFA
+69 
-84 FFEVSSPGLDRK
+84 
-96 LFNQK
+96 
-101 QYKKFVGDVV
+101 
-111 SLSLFSKVNNLRKL
+111 
-125 KGTLLEVLDSEI
+125 LEVVD
-137 SVKTEGETLLLEL
+137 
-150 SNIEVCKLDLD
+150 
-161 DQIEKKRMNKQI
+161 
-173 LDVVASVSIE
+173 SVSME
-183 KGVDKTI
+183 KGVDKSI
-190 IFQALEEAIAS
+190 IFEALEEAIAS
-201 ATKKLVDDEANIDVV
+201 ATKKLLGESSEIKVNIDK
-216 IDTTTG
+216 TTG
-222 EYKTYRKWDIVKEID
+222 EYVTFRYWQLSPSEDEDEKIELLPEDVSDYETVDGLARK
-237 ESEVFQVLES
+237 Q
-247 DLDGYEVDEATA
+247 
-259 SKEIENIDFG
+259 IENIDFG

-289 SKITKKYENLVGEVI
+289 SKITQKYESLVGQVI

-344 VRAVIKEIVSTPRG
+344 VRAVIKEIMTTPRG

-366 DERLVV
+366 DERLVKE
-372 QLFTQEVPEISEG
+372 LFTQEVPEISEG
-385 TIEIKAIARDPG
+385 TIEIKAISRDPG

-435 RIDIFIHSDNP
+435 RIDIFVHSDNP
-446 AEFVVNCLAPVK
+446 AEFVVNCLSPVK

-489 NLRLMTHMIGWS
+489 NLRLMTQMIGWS
-501 FQVLNKE
+501 FKVFNKD
-508 QFKEYQDSSLIEK
+508 QFKEYQEASLEEK
-521 YDGLAKRLDLS
+521 FEKIGNRLNLNQDETDGLKL
-532 DKEKEG
+532 KEY
-538 IVSKELDSLE
+538 DQLE
-548 KIVDLDSKIL
+548 KIVDAQESDLL
-558 AEIFGNEKRTT
+558 EIFKTKERAQDVVNQSNEF
-569 ELLDKANELLLQDA
+569 LLQDA
-583 FNADFNDPTMEED
+583 FNQDFNDPTMEEA

-604 NEVLSALSSNN
+604 NEVLSDLSNNN

-624 MSVGELQDISETIS
+624 MSVPELMDLSESITES
-638 EKEASAL
+638 EASAL

>member
-1 MVQIHPPLPITMIKR
+1 M
-16 DIEAFLTPIIEETG
+16 D
-30 CELWGIEFGSAKG
+30 
-43 KGRLLRI
+43 
-50 YIDAIHG
+50 
-57 VDINDCTKVSRE
+57 
-69 IDYYFQHESIFSEFA
+69 
-84 FFEVSSPGLDRK
+84 
-96 LFNQK
+96 
-101 QYKKFVGDVV
+101 
-111 SLSLFSKVNNLRKL
+111 
-125 KGTLLEVLDSEI
+125 
-137 SVKTEGETLLLEL
+137 
-150 SNIEVCKLDLD
+150 
-161 DQIEKKRMNKQI
+161 KQI
-173 LDVVASVSIE
+173 LEVVDSVSME
-183 KGVDKTI
+183 KGVDKEI
-190 IFQALEEAIAS
+190 IFQALEEAISS
-201 ATKKLVDDEANIDVV
+201 ATKKLIEDEANINVV
-216 IDTTTG
+216 IDRDNG
-222 EYKTYRKWDIVKEID
+222 SYRTFRNWTIVSEEDLIDRVFEITKEDI
-237 ESEVFQVLES
+237 S
-247 DLDGYEVDEATA
+247 DHKIEEGIAT
-259 SKEIENIDFG
+259 KEIENIDFG

-289 SKITKKYENLVGEVI
+289 SKITKKYENLLGQVI

-344 VRAVIKEIVSTPRG
+344 VRAVIKEIVTTPRG

-366 DERLVV
+366 DERLVME
-372 QLFTQEVPEISEG
+372 LFAQEVPEISEG

-468 STLILEVEEE
+468 STLVLEVEEE

-489 NLRLMTHMIGWS
+489 NLRLMTQMIGWS

-521 YDGLAKRLDLS
+521 YNQVSNRLELNDEE
-532 DKEKEG
+532 KEKL
-538 IVSKELDSLE
+538 IAAELETLEKVVDANHELLE
-548 KIVDLDSKIL
+548 KIVNDP
-558 AEIFGNEKRTT
+558 KRAASIV
-569 ELLDKANELLLQDA
+569 EKANELLLQDA
-583 FNADFNDPTMEED
+583 FNEDFNDPTMEND
-596 LVNLNGIT
+596 LVNLRGIT
-604 NEVLSALSSNN
+604 NDVLSSLSNNN
-615 IKKLEDLAE
+615 IKKLDELAE
-624 MSVGELQDISETIS
+624 MSVPELMDISEKIT
-638 EKEASAL
+638 ENEASAL

-653 FE
+653 FD

>member
-1 MVQIHPPLPITMIKR
+1 
-16 DIEAFLTPIIEETG
+16 
-30 CELWGIEFGSAKG
+30 
-43 KGRLLRI
+43 
-50 YIDAIHG
+50 
-57 VDINDCTKVSRE
+57 
-69 IDYYFQHESIFSEFA
+69 
-84 FFEVSSPGLDRK
+84 
-96 LFNQK
+96 
-101 QYKKFVGDVV
+101 
-111 SLSLFSKVNNLRKL
+111 
-125 KGTLLEVLDSEI
+125 
-137 SVKTEGETLLLEL
+137 
-150 SNIEVCKLDLD
+150 
-161 DQIEKKRMNKQI
+161 MNKQI
-173 LDVVASVSIE
+173 LEVVDSVSME
-183 KGVDKTI
+183 KGVDKGI
-190 IFQALEEAIAS
+190 IFEALEEAIAS
-201 ATKKLVDDEANIDVV
+201 ATKKLIEDEADISVEINR
-216 IDTTTG
+216 DTG
-222 EYKTYRKWDIVKEID
+222 GYKTFRNWTIVAEEDLVDQIFEITEKDI
-237 ESEVFQVLES
+237 S
-247 DLDGYEVDEATA
+247 DHIVEEGIAT
-259 SKEIENIDFG
+259 KEIENIDFG

-289 SKITKKYENLVGEVI
+289 SKITEKYESLVGQVI

-333 IPGEIFKLNDR
+333 IPGEIFKLNDKI
-344 VRAVIKEIVSTPRG
+344 RAVIKEIVTTPRG

-372 QLFTQEVPEISEG
+372 ELFTQEVPEISEG

-468 STLILEVEEE
+468 STLVLEVEEE

-508 QFKEYQDSSLIEK
+508 QFKEYQDSSLVEK
-521 YDGLAKRLDLS
+521 YDQVANRLELS
-532 DKEKEG
+532 DKEKEQL
-538 IVSKELDSLE
+538 IAAEMETLEKVVDASQENLE
-548 KIVDLDSKIL
+548 KIFKT
-558 AEIFGNEKRTT
+558 ARRTT
-569 ELLDKANELLLQDA
+569 EVTEKANELLLQDA
-583 FNADFNDPTMEED
+583 FNEDFNDPTMEEG
-596 LVNLNGIT
+596 LVNLRGIT
-604 NEVLSALSSNN
+604 NDVLSALSQNN
-615 IKKLEDLAE
+615 IKTLEEFAE
-624 MSVGELQDISETIS
+624 MSVPELMDISDKIT

-653 FE
+653 FN

>member
-1 MVQIHPPLPITMIKR
+1 
-16 DIEAFLTPIIEETG
+16 
-30 CELWGIEFGSAKG
+30 
-43 KGRLLRI
+43 
-50 YIDAIHG
+50 
-57 VDINDCTKVSRE
+57 
-69 IDYYFQHESIFSEFA
+69 
-84 FFEVSSPGLDRK
+84 
-96 LFNQK
+96 
-101 QYKKFVGDVV
+101 
-111 SLSLFSKVNNLRKL
+111 
-125 KGTLLEVLDSEI
+125 
-137 SVKTEGETLLLEL
+137 
-150 SNIEVCKLDLD
+150 
-161 DQIEKKRMNKQI
+161 MNKEI
-173 LDVVASVSIE
+173 LEVVASVSME
-183 KGVDKTI
+183 KGVNKEI
-190 IFQALEEAIAS
+190 IFEALEEAIAS
-201 ATKKLVDDEANIDVV
+201 ASKKLLDDEALVNVV
-216 IDTTTG
+216 IDRKTG
-222 EYKTYRKWDIVKEID
+222 DYNTFRAWEI
-237 ESEVFQVLES
+237 
-247 DLDGYEVDEATA
+247 VDEVMNEVNEITKADVDKQEIVDGFA
-259 SKEIENIDFG
+259 KVEIENIDFG

-289 SKITKKYENLVGEVI
+289 SKITAKYEGLVGQVI

-372 QLFTQEVPEISEG
+372 ELFSQEVPEISEG
-385 TIEIKAIARDPG
+385 TIEIKAISRDPG

-435 RIDIFIHSDNP
+435 RIDIFIHSENP
-446 AEFVVNCLAPVK
+446 AEFVVNCLAPIK
-458 IYSILVDERT
+458 IFSILVDDRT

-489 NLRLMTHMIGWS
+489 NLRLMTQMIGWS

-508 QFKEYQDSSLIEK
+508 QFAEYQNSSLIEK
-521 YDGLAKRLDLS
+521 FDQVAERLGLADS
-532 DKEKEG
+532 EKEQMMAF
-538 IVSKELDSLE
+538 EMDTLE
-548 KIVDLDSKIL
+548 KVVDADADTLSKI
-558 AEIFGNEKRTT
+558 FKTQKRASEVT
-569 ELLDKANELLLQDA
+569 DKANELLLQDA
-583 FNADFNDPTMEED
+583 FNDDFSDPTMED
-596 LVNLNGIT
+596 ALVNLNGIT
-604 NEVLSALSSNN
+604 NDVLSALSSNN
-615 IKKLEDLAE
+615 LKKLDDLAE
-624 MSVGELQDISETIS
+624 MSVGELMEICDKVT

-653 FE
+653 FN